1 MLNISYLIWYMIYSI
16 FVYYTCFLI
25 SYLIYIYYIIDHF
38 FYIIYHFSILYI
50 ILYIIYYILNIICVW
65 IIVAPPQRRFCLLL
79 TGLPSHT
86 TIVSV
91 HVSTARRCRSSSNS
105 RLTKLVNIIKSKAR
119 PCSQPVRLQG
129 KSGGF
134 TDPKYKGLSNKYIQ
148 IWG

>member
-1 MLNISYLIWYMIYSI
+1 MNHCGTATKEVLPSSERVAFPHHHCVRPCVNRAPWQ
-16 FVYYTCFLI
+16 V
-25 SYLIYIYYIIDHF
+25 
-38 FYIIYHFSILYI
+38 ILY
-50 ILYIIYYILNIICVW
+50 
-65 IIVAPPQRRFCLLL
+65 
-79 TGLPSHT
+79 
-86 TIVSV
+86 
-91 HVSTARRCRSSSNS
+91 S